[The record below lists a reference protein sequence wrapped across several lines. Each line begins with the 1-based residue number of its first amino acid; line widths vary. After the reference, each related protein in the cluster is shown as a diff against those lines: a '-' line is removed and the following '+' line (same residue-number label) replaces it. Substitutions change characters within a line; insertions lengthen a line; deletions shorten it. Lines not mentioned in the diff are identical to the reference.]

1 MNSTLMFYR
10 KEKDKTIN
18 LLEKLDKLKLD
29 DSKNLAYLIIKLQE
43 VNLEL
48 DSTIDIIENNS
59 NKLIQDNYIK
69 NEFSRRDK
77 LSELMP
83 IFMYLYM
90 SYK

>member
-18 LLEKLDKLKLD
+18 LLDKLDKLKLD
-29 DSKNLAYLIIKLQE
+29 NSKNLAYLIIKLQE

-48 DSTIDIIENNS
+48 DSTIEIIENNS

-77 LSELMP
+77 MSELMP

>member
-1 MNSTLMFYR
+1 MFYR